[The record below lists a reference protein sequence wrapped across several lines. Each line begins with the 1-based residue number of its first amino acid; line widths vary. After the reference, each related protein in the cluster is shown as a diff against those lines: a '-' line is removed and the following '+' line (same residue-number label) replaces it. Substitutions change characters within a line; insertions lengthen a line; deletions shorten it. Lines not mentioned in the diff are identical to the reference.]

1 MNNSNE
7 KINPRITLYKKGNK
21 NSNKIKNILIQGNNK
36 NINSFDNEYINQ
48 LRKEN
53 ERLKK
58 LIIRYENINPN
69 NNNKKI
75 QNILKMRNYLINNRI
90 KKISENNK
98 RSISKTNSNENSY
111 IMKAYNNRNLPS
123 KNNKYNK
130 SSILTFMKQDNSINH
145 KNNFTDYS
153 MITDSS
159 LIISKN
165 KKILEIPKNNKIYNT
180 INVNNTYK
188 KVLKKNN
195 TNVNTISGRIGK
207 NINSNITKKKMINR
221 LKVKCSEALLKEKNN
236 KLLRDKI
243 MNKLTPKNSIKNND
257 SFFAHSNHNYIKNK
271 NNKMRS
277 FKLIGLDNNFINI
290 NINDIKNNTATYHFF
305 NENSKDN
312 GDKNQ
317 NDILKTEV
325 NSNSNLIIHRNSGHQ
340 NSNKSRIMKEF
351 KTEKN
356 DFNENNDEIYFPN
369 DNNLTYN
376 GIPKIKIN
384 RKNIFFKKSQNSLR
398 DAINNQNKNVKL
410 NRQNINSNDN
420 EVTNNYQL
428 FKSTIINNKIK
439 RNILLE
445 DKKINNNCLGS
456 KKFIKNIN
464 TDKKLSF
471 SKTNKFID
479 KKTKIPALR
488 NNQIK
493 SQSNTI
499 NNISNFNNCNY
510 IYLFNND
517 EKFIKIN
524 KQTKA

>member
-111 IMKAYNNRNLPS
+111 IMKAYNNRKLPS
-123 KNNKYNK
+123 KNNIYNK

-271 NNKMRS
+271 
-277 FKLIGLDNNFINI
+277 
-290 NINDIKNNTATYHFF
+290 
-305 NENSKDN
+305 
-312 GDKNQ
+312 
-317 NDILKTEV
+317 
-325 NSNSNLIIHRNSGHQ
+325 
-340 NSNKSRIMKEF
+340 KEF
-351 KTEKN
+351 
-356 DFNENNDEIYFPN
+356 
-369 DNNLTYN
+369 
-376 GIPKIKIN
+376 
-384 RKNIFFKKSQNSLR
+384 
-398 DAINNQNKNVKL
+398 
-410 NRQNINSNDN
+410 
-420 EVTNNYQL
+420 
-428 FKSTIINNKIK
+428 
-439 RNILLE
+439 
-445 DKKINNNCLGS
+445 
-456 KKFIKNIN
+456 
-464 TDKKLSF
+464 
-471 SKTNKFID
+471 
-479 KKTKIPALR
+479 
-488 NNQIK
+488 
-493 SQSNTI
+493 
-499 NNISNFNNCNY
+499 
-510 IYLFNND
+510 
-517 EKFIKIN
+517 
-524 KQTKA
+524 